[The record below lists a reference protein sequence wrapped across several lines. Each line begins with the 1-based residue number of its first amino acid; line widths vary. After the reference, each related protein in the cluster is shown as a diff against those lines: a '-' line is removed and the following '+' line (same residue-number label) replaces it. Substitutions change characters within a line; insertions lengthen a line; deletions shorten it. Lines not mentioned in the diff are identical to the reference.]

1 MNRLLLLLCFTFL
14 VLLASCNSDKRHKF
28 VGGELTVYYFDESEA
43 EVAKEIAFFCKEN
56 KFLTGKKQGLQVR
69 SDKGRYTVSM
79 IAAKSEGVKDM
90 PIDEVQLLGQ
100 LKKKLY
106 IEVFNEESFTLE
118 ICNDRLESVYTV
130 E

>member
-1 MNRLLLLLCFTFL
+1 MNRSLLLLSFTFL
-14 VLLASCNSDKRHKF
+14 VLFASCNSDKRHKF

-43 EVAKEIAFFCKEN
+43 EVAKKIAFFWKEN
-56 KFLTGKKQGLQVR
+56 EFLTGKKQDLQVR

-79 IAAKSEGVKDM
+79 IAAKPKDVPNM
-90 PIDEVQLLGQ
+90 SIDEIQLLGQ

-106 IEVFNEESFTLE
+106 TEVFNQESFTLE
-118 ICNDRLESVYTV
+118 ICNDRFESVYTV